1 MKNTK
6 ITITIQSDKEAQ
18 FINLL
23 NHFIQP
29 LKEEMNIQI
38 TMISCSEYCEQSCN
52 LYFFDRQKL
61 PLSLQEKTN
70 LIAFC
75 DQCLTKTDSV
85 TETDNQIQTV
95 QLPAEMQKMMMLCLE
110 QKNNC
115 LFFVANRQKDCVRNE
130 QIRTITVKGNC
141 SYIQTGN
148 MTYPVYCSLCRMIA
162 DHDLTRW
169 MLRASRAVLINPA
182 FIDHVKDDEVH
193 MKDGTVNY
201 ISRYYKKDFRKTY
214 NDQFLK

>member
-1 MKNTK
+1 MDEKELNNEENVKSSGRKRSTGAIIPVLAI
-6 ITITIQSDKEAQ
+6 ITACCVLFSVMQTI
-18 FINLL
+18 
-23 NHFIQP
+23 
-29 LKEEMNIQI
+29 
-38 TMISCSEYCEQSCN
+38 
-52 LYFFDRQKL
+52 
-61 PLSLQEKTN
+61 
-70 LIAFC
+70 
-75 DQCLTKTDSV
+75 
-85 TETDNQIQTV
+85 
-95 QLPAEMQKMMMLCLE
+95 
-110 QKNNC
+110 
-115 LFFVANRQKDCVRNE
+115 FVLRLMS
-130 QIRTITVKGNC
+130 G
-141 SYIQTGN
+141 QTGN